1 LLQVTNVQFTDFN
14 WRTWI
19 RNILVIEII
28 NNYVVNRLIR
38 DEIDAGIPSNR
49 IVIGGF
55 SQGSATAITAGLS
68 SEYPLA
74 GIIG

>member
-1 LLQVTNVQFTDFN
+1 MEILLKLFY
-14 WRTWI
+14 
-19 RNILVIEII
+19 
-28 NNYVVNRLIR
+28 NYIVNRLIR

-49 IVIGGF
+49 IVVGGF
-55 SQGSATAITAGLS
+55 SQGAAIAFTSGML